1 MYRFSLI
8 LSAAALAF
16 STLQLS
22 AQPIA
27 ITNPGFEDVTGLTVY
42 NEFNFGIPAG
52 WLLYDPSSVSTDS
65 GTYIGTLRDPQV
77 AFFSESAPD
86 GSRVLILFNAN
97 QQGAGAYGVQQTTS
111 EVIQANRRYELTV
124 QVGDIDSGTAIDT
137 TFYNLEGFPGYRL
150 ELLADSAPGIVGGED
165 VLTSDSVSLNGILA
179 EGFFEPATVSFTVP
193 NGHPSIGQQLGVRL
207 LSLNQS
213 TGLVPEPD
221 NEVDFDSVSLTAITI
236 SRENEWS
243 VLD

>member
-1 MYRFSLI
+1 MIRHAAI
-8 LSAAALAF
+8 LSVALIF
-16 STLQLS
+16 LGTSILQ

-27 ITNPGFEDVTGLTVY
+27 ITNPGFEDVTGLTAY

-52 WLLYDPSSVSTDS
+52 WSLYDPSSVSTDS

-97 QQGAGAYGVQQTTS
+97 QQGAGAYGVQQTTT

-124 QVGDIDSGTAIDT
+124 QVGDIDSGTAIDSV
-137 TFYNLEGFPGYRL
+137 FYNLEGFPGYRL
-150 ELLADSAPGIVGGED
+150 ELLADAAPGIVGGED
-165 VLTSDSVSLNGILA
+165 ILTSDSVSLNGILA
-179 EGFFEPATVSFTVP
+179 EGFFEPATLSFTVP
-193 NGHPSIGQQLGVRL
+193 SGHPGIGQQLGVRL

-213 TGLVPEPD
+213 TGLIPEPD
-221 NEVDFDSVSLTAITI
+221 NEVDFDSISLIATTV
-236 SRENEWS
+236 SRENEWY